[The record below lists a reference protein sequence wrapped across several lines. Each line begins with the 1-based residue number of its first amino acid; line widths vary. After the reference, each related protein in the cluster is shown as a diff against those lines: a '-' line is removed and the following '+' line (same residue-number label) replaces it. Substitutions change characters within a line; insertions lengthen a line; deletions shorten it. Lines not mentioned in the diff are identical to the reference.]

1 MQVTC
6 KGKLFSY
13 FFSFF
18 FLIVLK
24 PQLSIHNGQLETR
37 QISKFHREFSG
48 AGTGKGVGHLVKR
61 GGTKLR
67 LVLGFYLNAWL
78 KGKGSS
84 FLFTGKTVI

>member
-6 KGKLFSY
+6 KRKLFSY
-13 FFSFF
+13 FFFFF

-24 PQLSIHNGQLETR
+24 PRLSIHNGQLETR
-37 QISKFHREFSG
+37 QISKFHREFRG
-48 AGTGKGVGHLVKR
+48 AGTGKGVGHFVKR

-67 LVLGFYLNAWL
+67 LVLSFLSECLVEGE
-78 KGKGSS
+78 GSS